1 MVAGPGCWEP
11 ADMTDP
17 LRPATAAAAEYAA
30 HCGARLFFG
39 LAAVSDYPTVRELA
53 FLGGH
58 AASLVVAYIQEGP
71 DPDLRLANRE
81 LDAIMRDLLPLTDG
95 RRSQHSHSELLGPV
109 SAAVDRSFPG
119 SLVVLR
125 AGAGGSGFLRISR
138 LLDGLIDRLTGADH
152 GFAGRLRELAPGEY
166 LSHRDVIVLSYP
178 AARAGDPGVL
188 CQLLGH
194 SIPELE
200 LDAAATQ
207 SPACGTHVADAIGAR
222 RLGFSYLDELLF
234 AAASDAGAFSDRI
247 VVVRH
252 ALAEL
257 GYGPD
262 LPGLLGRAWT
272 RAAPDPANAAAI
284 PPHELESVLA
294 TARRLEPEPYRAAD
308 CAAETAAL
316 LDLLGNGIP
325 PAQIIGAPETE
336 QWPSARAILAT
347 SAVFNHVGLDRLRR
361 FVRLPGP
368 PGADR
373 LLLRQ
378 RKDELVTKALEL
390 LSFGAAFE
398 GAPV

>member
-1 MVAGPGCWEP
+1 
-11 ADMTDP
+11 MTDP

-30 HCGARLFFG
+30 HCSARLFFG

-53 FLGGH
+53 MLGGH
-58 AASLVVAYIQEGP
+58 AASLVVAYIQEKP

-138 LLDGLIDRLTGADH
+138 LLDGLIDRLTGGDPE
-152 GFAGRLRELAPGEY
+152 FSGRLRELAPEAY

-188 CQLLGH
+188 CQLLGN

-200 LDAAATQ
+200 LNAAGEP
-207 SPACGTHVADAIGAR
+207 PARGTHVADAVGAR

-234 AAASDAGAFSDRI
+234 AAASDTGAFSDRI

-262 LPGLLGRAWT
+262 LPGRLGRAWT
-272 RAAPDPANAAAI
+272 RAAPDPANAPTI

-294 TARRLEPEPYRAAD
+294 TARRLEPAPYLAAD
-308 CAAETAAL
+308 CAAEIAAL

-325 PAQIIGAPETE
+325 PAQVIGAPATE

>member
-1 MVAGPGCWEP
+1 
-11 ADMTDP
+11 MTDP
-17 LRPATAAAAEYAA
+17 LRPAAAAAAEYAA
-30 HCGARLFFG
+30 HSSARLFFG

-58 AASLVVAYIQEGP
+58 AASLVAAYIQHCPEA
-71 DPDLRLANRE
+71 DLRMADRE
-81 LDAIMRDLLPLTDG
+81 LGVILGDLLPLTDG

-109 SAAVDRSFPG
+109 SAAVDRSLPG

-125 AGAGGSGFLRISR
+125 AGAGGSGHLRISN
-138 LLDGLIDRLTGADH
+138 LLDGLIARLTGGEPGLSA
-152 GFAGRLRELAPGEY
+152 RLRELAPAEY
-166 LSHRDVIVLSYP
+166 LAHRDVVVLSYP

-188 CQLLGH
+188 CRLLGH
-194 SIPELE
+194 TIPDLE
-200 LDAAATQ
+200 LHATRPGRAD
-207 SPACGTHVADAIGAR
+207 SCPHLADAIGAR
-222 RLGFSYLDELLF
+222 RLGFAYLDELLSS
-234 AAASDAGAFSDRI
+234 AAPHPGPFRARMA
-247 VVVRH
+247 VVRR

-257 GYGPD
+257 GYGRD
-262 LPGLLGRAWT
+262 LPGLLGEAWA
-272 RAAPDPANAAAI
+272 RAAPDRADDADIRPQ
-284 PPHELESVLA
+284 ELEHVLA

-308 CAAETAAL
+308 CAAQIAPL

-325 PAQIIGAPETE
+325 PAQVIGAAAAE

-347 SAVFNHVGLDRLRR
+347 SAVFNHAGLDRLSR